1 MLREEEPVRAVR
13 NGPQPFFDAP
23 PLGGRGQMARHRA
36 EQRRSIRLPQFDYT
50 QPGAYTVTICTQP
63 GAPMLGRITD
73 GVVRLNDYGKVVE
86 DCWRQIPAHI
96 PAVELDAFV
105 VMPNH
110 VHGILVLAQDSR
122 GRGTACRTPTERF
135 GQPVPGSLPTLIRSF
150 KSAATRVINKLRDT
164 PGGRVW
170 QRGYYERVIRNEREL
185 NAVRRYTAYNP
196 LRRALDPENPAN
208 ADRLEGTE
216 P

>member
-1 MLREEEPVRAVR
+1 
-13 NGPQPFFDAP
+13 
-23 PLGGRGQMARHRA
+23 MARHGA
-36 EQRRSIRLPQFDYT
+36 KQRRSIRLPQFDYT

-86 DCWRQIPAHI
+86 HCWRQIPAHNH
-96 PAVELDAFV
+96 AVDVDAFV
-105 VMPNH
+105 LMPNH
-110 VHGILVLAQDSR
+110 LHGIVFLAQDAP
-122 GRGTACRTPTERF
+122 GRGTACRAPTERF

-150 KSAATRVINKLRDT
+150 KSAATRRINLLRGT

-185 NAVRRYTAYNP
+185 NAVRRYIAYNP
-196 LRRALDPENPAN
+196 LRWALDPENPAN
-208 ADRLEGTE
+208 SDKRREIE
-216 P
+216 S